1 MLLKTKYDL
10 DNAREQYGKLVD
22 KQARKVLVCAG
33 TGCVAGGSLNIYQKL
48 IETIS
53 AKGLECVVA
62 LADEP
67 HDDDVHE
74 GAIGVKRSGCHG
86 FCEMGPLV
94 RIEPEGWLY
103 TKVKLDDVNE
113 IVDKTI
119 CNVKDI
125 ANSQKY
131 HSIRCSS
138 VSSLNTAVTL
148 TLLP

>member
-67 HDDDVHE
+67 HDDDIHD

-103 TKVKLDDVNE
+103 TKVNLDDVDE

-119 CNVKDI
+119 CNGEGVERLCYKKNGEIYRQQSEIPSDG
-125 ANSQKY
+125 ADGD
-131 HSIRCSS
+131 
-138 VSSLNTAVTL
+138 T
-148 TLLP
+148 

>member
-67 HDDDVHE
+67 HDDDIHD
-74 GAIGVKRSGCHG
+74 GAIGVKKEAAVTASAKWVH
-86 FCEMGPLV
+86 FV
-94 RIEPEGWLY
+94 RIEPEGWL
-103 TKVKLDDVNE
+103 L
-113 IVDKTI
+113 
-119 CNVKDI
+119 
-125 ANSQKY
+125 
-131 HSIRCSS
+131 H
-138 VSSLNTAVTL
+138 
-148 TLLP
+148 

>member
-53 AKGLECVVA
+53 AKGLECVMA

-74 GAIGVKRSGCHG
+74 GAIGVKMKRLSRLLRNWV
-86 FCEMGPLV
+86 PLV

-103 TKVKLDDVNE
+103 TKVKLDDVDE

-119 CNVKDI
+119 CNGECVERLCYKKKRRNI
-125 ANSQKY
+125 SPAV
-131 HSIRCSS
+131 R
-138 VSSLNTAVTL
+138 NTIL
-148 TLLP
+148 

>member
-67 HDDDVHE
+67 HDDDIHE

-86 FCEMGPLV
+86 FCEM
-94 RIEPEGWLY
+94 
-103 TKVKLDDVNE
+103 
-113 IVDKTI
+113 
-119 CNVKDI
+119 
-125 ANSQKY
+125 A
-131 HSIRCSS
+131 H
-138 VSSLNTAVTL
+138 
-148 TLLP
+148 LLE

>member
-62 LADEP
+62 LADECGIT
-67 HDDDVHE
+67 VM
-74 GAIGVKRSGCHG
+74 RSTLRAYEACG
-86 FCEMGPLV
+86 L
-94 RIEPEGWLY
+94 LY
-103 TKVKLDDVNE
+103 TAGLGNDPSRKEAAHV
-113 IVDKTI
+113 
-119 CNVKDI
+119 
-125 ANSQKY
+125 
-131 HSIRCSS
+131 
-138 VSSLNTAVTL
+138 
-148 TLLP
+148 

>member
-67 HDDDVHE
+67 HDDDAVSYTHL
-74 GAIGVKRSGCHG
+74 
-86 FCEMGPLV
+86 PL
-94 RIEPEGWLY
+94 IE
-103 TKVKLDDVNE
+103 
-113 IVDKTI
+113 
-119 CNVKDI
+119 
-125 ANSQKY
+125 
-131 HSIRCSS
+131 
-138 VSSLNTAVTL
+138 SLMLSLKSPTL
-148 TLLP
+148 PN